1 MRDSSAVHGATAA
14 GDLAETHREP
24 DQAPQSRA
32 AEAPIP
38 ILPSYY
44 VDELGRKRF
53 IRELFDRTAVDY
65 EPVERLA
72 GLGTGARYRKD
83 ALKRCGLRHG
93 MEVLDVAA
101 GTGLTAR
108 AGAELSG
115 AAGNVVALDPSIEML
130 HQARKTLG
138 MCFVQGTA
146 ERLPCR
152 DGQFDF
158 LSMGYALRHLSDLGL
173 AFHEFFRVLKPSG
186 RLCLLEISRPE
197 GRLGG
202 GALKLYMRTLVPWAA
217 KFITSCPESHLLMRF
232 YWDTIEACV
241 PPARIVL
248 ALADAGFES
257 VKRHR
262 HLGIFSEY
270 VGTKPAA
277 AK

>member
-1 MRDSSAVHGATAA
+1 MPDSSAVHGSTAA
-14 GDLAETHREP
+14 GEPAEARREP
-24 DQAPQSRA
+24 DEAPRSTG

-53 IRELFDRTAVDY
+53 TRELFDHTAVDY

-83 ALKRCGLRHG
+83 ALKRSGLEHG
-93 MEVLDVAA
+93 MKVLDVAA

-108 AGAELSG
+108 AAAELSG
-115 AAGNVVALDPSIEML
+115 SAGSVVALDPSIEML
-130 HQARKTLG
+130 HQARKTSG
-138 MCFVQGTA
+138 MYFVQGTA
-146 ERLPCR
+146 EKLPCR

-158 LSMGYALRHLSDLGL
+158 LSMGYALRHLSDLRL
-173 AFHEFFRVLKPSG
+173 AFHEFFRALKPSG

-197 GRLGG
+197 GRLAG

-217 KFITSCPESHLLMRF
+217 KFITSHPDSHLLMRF

-241 PPARIVL
+241 PPARIVT
-248 ALADAGFES
+248 ALADAGFEN

-270 VGTKPAA
+270 VGIKPSAP
-277 AK
+277 K

>member
-1 MRDSSAVHGATAA
+1 MRELSAVHGAA
-14 GDLAETHREP
+14 GEPVEARREP
-24 DQAPQSRA
+24 DEAPECPA
-32 AEAPIP
+32 AAAPIP
-38 ILPSYY
+38 ILPNYY
-44 VDELGRKRF
+44 LDEPGRKRF
-53 IRELFDRTAVDY
+53 IRELFDRTAADY

-83 ALKRCGLRHG
+83 ALRRCGLRQG

-108 AGAELSG
+108 AAAELSG
-115 AAGNVVALDPSIEML
+115 AAGHVVALDPSIEML

-138 MCFVQGTA
+138 MWFVQGTA

-158 LSMGYALRHLSDLGL
+158 LSMGYALRHVSDLGL
-173 AFHEFFRVLKPSG
+173 AFQEFFRVLKPSG
-186 RLCLLEISRPE
+186 SLCLLEISRPE
-197 GRLGG
+197 GRLAG
-202 GALKLYMRTLVPWAA
+202 GALKLYMRTLLPWAA
-217 KFITSCPESHLLMRF
+217 TFITDRPDSRLLMRF
-232 YWDTIEACV
+232 FWDTIETCV
-241 PPARIVL
+241 PPARIGA
-248 ALADAGFES
+248 ALVDAGFEN

-270 VGTKPAA
+270 VGSKPAA